1 MNSRTLTLIVLSV
14 ILGLGATWMANNW
27 LTARLNTSP
36 DDNQQ
41 NVVIATVEIAFG
53 QMIEPQQ
60 VTVVR
65 MPRDAAPEDAF
76 DTPEKVVWQDRHL
89 LPAARRHS
97 AGGTVGRAYGWQHP
111 GLADRTQ
118 QTGHL
123 GAGG

>member
-65 MPRDAAPEDAF
+65 MPRDAAPEDAS
-76 DTPEKVVWQDRHL
+76 TPLKKWSARS
-89 LPAARRHS
+89 PPSPCCAATS
-97 AGGTVGRAYGWQHP
+97 CAVQGWP
-111 GLADRTQ
+111 STWVAAPWPR
-118 QTGHL
+118 
-123 GAGG
+123 

>member
-65 MPRDAAPEDAF
+65 MPRD
-76 DTPEKVVWQDRHL
+76 
-89 LPAARRHS
+89 
-97 AGGTVGRAYGWQHP
+97 
-111 GLADRTQ
+111 
-118 QTGHL
+118 
-123 GAGG
+123 